1 MKHSLKI
8 SLMALAAMFAFST
21 VADAQFGGLLKKAKA
36 AVGGNEASKNQKEIE
51 GLISKCKAQI
61 PQKGQ
66 TPNAV
71 FSWDGAEVASWDGS
85 KNELTIKTDKGG
97 NKPGTVLTVNP
108 STGKVT
114 DASGKDMGSISETA
128 IMSPNFGELQLKPKE
143 GVYTLACNPQIET
156 VKRLTSYRVIMTSR
170 KEEMFNTKYLLGITT
185 DQKQGKGY
193 TYFVNCAKEV
203 EYTFAKHKCVVSDQ
217 MVGAALP
224 IYVASLMMTQ
234 QEYLDAMIKNTLGY
248 DPNRKYT
255 TKELNDLIRWKD
267 AETEAMIKKIEEG
280 ELYSDSRVK
289 GAKIAAI
296 GLMSKWDRTV
306 ITENHAKWNE
316 YTYNRDE
323 IEYWVVYE
331 LPDGKNKVGMYP
343 IIKNFGN
350 RGETKRGKCT
360 GFNEITDWKRK

>member
-156 VKRLTSYRVIMTSR
+156 IKRLTSYRVIMTSR

-234 QEYLDAMIKNTLGY
+234 QEYLD
-248 DPNRKYT
+248 
-255 TKELNDLIRWKD
+255 
-267 AETEAMIKKIEEG
+267 AMIKKIEEG